1 MNQEILQIGNPI
13 LKQIAQEV
21 TDIHHPKIQT
31 LIDDLLTITYERH
44 GVGIAAP
51 QVGVSSRVII
61 IASHPNHRYP
71 DAPFIPPMAMINPRI
86 ISHSEE
92 IIIRQEGCLSLPN
105 QREDVPR
112 YRDVMVEYLDR
123 DGNYHTKE
131 YNNFVARII
140 QHELD
145 HLNGILFVDRVQINE
160 E

>member
-1 MNQEILQIGNPI
+1 MNQEILLIGNPR

-21 TDIHHPKIQT
+21 KDIHHPKIQT
-31 LIDDLLTITYERH
+31 LIDNLLTITYKCH

-51 QVGVSSRVII
+51 QVGESSRVII
-61 IASHPNHRYP
+61 IASHPNIRYP

-86 ISHSEE
+86 ISHSED
-92 IIIRQEGCLSLPN
+92 IILRQEGCLSVPN

-112 YRDVMVEYLDR
+112 YRDVMVEYFDR
-123 DGNYHTKE
+123 DGNYQIKE

-145 HLNGILFVDRVQINE
+145 HLNGILFVDRVHKE
-160 E
+160 VS